1 MHYAICGAKVV
12 YFSDICNNLCSK
24 VKNYNTLLHKMKSL
38 CKMYCKLGDHHRRT
52 MGFLWAFGGEY
63 KYELVIKH
71 NLYITHILLYN
82 MHLYAELNHCAKNGW
97 YAVLH
102 VYHCYYDEHL

>member
-1 MHYAICGAKVV
+1 MRCKGTTKFASVQILSGK
-12 YFSDICNNLCSK
+12 SSK
-24 VKNYNTLLHKMKSL
+24 SFNSSKGKR
-38 CKMYCKLGDHHRRT
+38 LGDHHRRSV
-52 MGFLWAFGGEY
+52 GFLWAFGGEY